1 MKPCRLTIS
10 AFGPY
15 AEKTEIDF
23 EKLGGNGLYL
33 ITGDTGAGKTTV
45 FDAITFA
52 LYGEASGSVR
62 ESGMFRSKYARPETP
77 TYVELTFL
85 YRGKQYTVTRNPE
98 YQRPKGRGTG
108 LTLQKGDATLIYP
121 DSRQPVTK
129 TKEVTKAVTDLI
141 GLDYRQFTQIAMIA
155 QGDFQ
160 KLLLAGTAQRGEIFR
175 RIFHTGIYQD
185 IQNRLRDAVRERWK
199 EYDEIRRS
207 ISQYMSGVVCEED
220 AVLGQELED
229 LKKVKFEGKVER
241 GLEILDI
248 LLEREREH
256 LKELDAQAGVLEEK
270 IAARDQ
276 LLGKAKQGRL
286 LKEEW
291 ERKQEERA
299 RLTPELART
308 QEELEKAKTE
318 ALVCE
323 RLQVLIRENGQSL
336 KLYLELEALKSS
348 VSENDAKIK
357 RAVREKEEQEQ
368 KRNQLAASIEEK
380 KKLLEGLKT
389 AGEEKERLGHQQERL
404 EQRRSDLTELTE
416 DFVTIQEEQKK
427 QETSLKKEQKK
438 SGELETEIRELAGKT
453 EKLRDRDAILVSLNG
468 EWERLCR
475 QKENLEKHSSGWK
488 ENSDRLKKQKK
499 QLEAVLKTEQE
510 LSQKNAERKARME
523 ALKDAA
529 MEEQELLRQG
539 RTLQE
544 RYQRLKEQNRTL
556 CEKQDAYLKAS
567 QKRDAL
573 REAYNYL
580 ERLFLD
586 AQAGMLALRLK
597 EGEPCPVCGSV
608 RHPALAVLPGEA
620 PDKKQLDRKK
630 AELSKAEAAAE
641 QLSADAR
648 NSREQI
654 ERELA
659 GLKEMYR
666 TEPVFQKL
674 PVEEKAEVQAER
686 GNPYTGAGWEKTA
699 ELLKKQLGCLKE
711 LWQDAAE
718 KKQQYE
724 AAVREGEEQEKRLAE
739 FQTKKADLQK
749 SCDSLEGWMQAA
761 KQQIKAALEEIGQT
775 SMEQAVLWLKGRL
788 TQLSENIRTVK
799 AEISERE
806 KYQKEQEALEKRLEK
821 NTRNVQKLQS
831 SLDVLKHRH
840 SERRNQLA
848 AFVLQQD
855 MPWEVQ
861 LEDAEHLPDAELES
875 VSRQAE
881 AAFEKALAELQSEI
895 AVNQSRLKEKAL
907 LEKEIPKKERDASK
921 LDEMIRKCE
930 LHLSRLQTEAEKME
944 EQIQQKETLLG
955 KRSKKELEDEIHTHT
970 EKRRELLLNQEKAEN
985 AYRECRTK
993 ITALESAVM
1002 TLQNQIKETEELK
1015 EEEIAAHRQI
1025 LLKEREDI
1033 VGKRTELYAA
1043 HKKNREIFSSVRGK
1057 QDAMIV
1063 VEKEYVRVRAL
1074 SDTANGTLS
1083 GKRKIELET
1092 YIQTAYFDRILR
1104 RANLRL
1110 LTMSSGQYELKR
1122 QEEGGNKKEKAGLE
1136 LNVIDHYNGSERSVK
1151 TLSGGESFQA
1161 SLSLALGLSDE
1172 IQRCAGGIRLD
1183 AMFVDEGFGSLD
1195 EESLNQAIKALN
1207 GLTEGNRMV
1216 GIISHVAEL
1225 KERIEKKIVVTKER
1239 SRDGIGSRIRV
1250 EA

>member
-1 MKPCRLTIS
+1 MKPCRLTVS

-98 YQRPKGRGTG
+98 YQRPKGRGAG

-121 DSRQPVTK
+121 DGRQPVTK
-129 TKEVTKAVTDLI
+129 TKEVTKAVTELI

-175 RIFHTGIYQD
+175 RIFHTDIYQD
-185 IQNRLRDAVRERWK
+185 IQNRLKDAVRERWK

-207 ISQYMSGVVCEED
+207 ISQYMSGVVCDED

-248 LLEREREH
+248 LLVREKEH
-256 LKELDAQAGVLEEK
+256 LKELDGQAGLLEEK
-270 IAARDQ
+270 IAMEDQ

-291 ERKQEERA
+291 ERKQEEKA
-299 RLTPELART
+299 VLAPELART
-308 QEELEKAKTE
+308 QEEMEKAKTE
-318 ALVCE
+318 AQICE
-323 RLQVLIRENGQSL
+323 RLQALIQENEQSL
-336 KLYLELEALKSS
+336 NVCLELEVLKNS
-348 VSENDAKIK
+348 VNENTVKIK
-357 RAVREKEEQEQ
+357 NAVREKEEQEE
-368 KRNQLAASIEEK
+368 KRTQSAASIEEK
-380 KKLLEGLKT
+380 KKLLEGMKT
-389 AGEEKERLGHQQERL
+389 VGEEKERLANQQEKL
-404 EQRRSDLTELTE
+404 EQRRCDLAELSG
-416 DFVTIQEEQKK
+416 DFVSIREEQRK
-427 QETSLKKEQKK
+427 QEASLKREQKK
-438 SGELETEIRELAGKT
+438 SGELEAAIRELAGRA
-453 EKLRDRDAILVSLNG
+453 EKLRGRDALLVSLNG

-475 QKENLEKHSSGWK
+475 QKENLEKQGDGLK
-488 ENSDRLKKQKK
+488 ENTDRLEKQKN
-499 QLEAVLKTEQE
+499 QLEAVLNTEQE
-510 LSQKNAERKARME
+510 LTQRNTERKARME
-523 ALKDAA
+523 ELKGAA
-529 MEEQELLRQG
+529 MEEQELLSQG
-539 RTLQE
+539 KALQE
-544 RYQRLKEQNRTL
+544 RYQRLEEQYRTL
-556 CEKQDAYLKAS
+556 FEKQEAYLKAS
-567 QKRDAL
+567 KKRDTL
-573 REAYNYL
+573 REGYNYL

-586 AQAGMLALRLK
+586 AQAGMLALRLQ

-608 RHPALAVLPGEA
+608 CHPAPAVLPGEV

-654 ERELA
+654 EKELS
-659 GLKEMYR
+659 GLREMYR
-666 TEPVFQKL
+666 AEPVFQKL
-674 PVEEKAEVQAER
+674 PREEWPEAAAES
-686 GNPYTGAGWEKTA
+686 GNPYTQPDWEKLA
-699 ELLKKQLGCLKE
+699 ELLKKQLGSMKT
-711 LWQDAAE
+711 LWQEAAE
-718 KKQQYE
+718 KKRQYE
-724 AAVREGEEQEKRLAE
+724 AAVREGEEQEKKLTE
-739 FQTKKADLQK
+739 LQKKKVDLQK
-749 SCDSLEGWMQAA
+749 SCDSLDGWLQAA
-761 KQQIKAALEEIGQT
+761 KQQINAALQEIGQS
-775 SMEQAVLWLKGRL
+775 SMEQAEFCLKERL
-788 TQLSENIRTVK
+788 DQLSEKIRTAK
-799 AEISERE
+799 EEISERE
-806 KYQKEQEALEKRLEK
+806 KYQKEQESLEKRLDK
-821 NTRNVQKLQS
+821 NTGNVQKLQS
-831 SLDVLKHRH
+831 SLEVLKHRY
-840 SERRNQLA
+840 SERRGQLA

-855 MPWEVQ
+855 MLWEAQTKDAAQ
-861 LEDAEHLPDAELES
+861 LADEELTEAA
-875 VSRQAE
+875 RQAE
-881 AAFEKALAELQSEI
+881 AALEKSMAELKAEI
-895 AVNQSRLKEKAL
+895 AVNQSRLQRKAL
-907 LEKEIPKKERDASK
+907 LEKEIPQKERDALK
-921 LDEMIRKCE
+921 LDEKIRKCE
-930 LHLSRLQTEAEKME
+930 LQLSRFQTEAEKQE
-944 EQIQQKETLLG
+944 EQIIRKEALLAG
-955 KRSKKELEDEIHTHT
+955 KTRKELEDGIRTYT
-970 EKRRELLLNQEKAEN
+970 TQRRELLENQEKAQKVYQE
-985 AYRECRTK
+985 YRTK
-993 ITALESAVM
+993 LAALEAAVTALG
-1002 TLQNQIKETEELK
+1002 NQIKETEELK
-1015 EEEIAAHRQI
+1015 EDEIAARRQS
-1025 LLKEREDI
+1025 LLREREDI

-1043 HKKNREIFSSVRGK
+1043 YKKNRDIFTSVRGR
-1057 QDAMIV
+1057 QEAMIV
-1063 VEKEYVRVRAL
+1063 TEQDYVRVRSL
-1074 SDTANGTLS
+1074 SDTANGTLG

-1092 YIQTAYFDRILR
+1092 YIQMTYFDRILR

-1122 QEEGGNKKEKAGLE
+1122 QEDGGNKKEKAGLE

-1207 GLTEGNRMV
+1207 GLTEGDRMV

-1239 SRDGIGSRIRV
+1239 SRDGVGSRIRV